1 MVDEA
6 FDIMQDRFDYMLN
19 TPDATVYDRVFEEML
34 SYVGKNYEKFKY
46 MTFVDFRKHIILV
59 FKEKCKL

>member
-1 MVDEA
+1 MVRKSDKYYIEQLKSNPSDE
-6 FDIMQDRFDYMLN
+6 II
-19 TPDATVYDRVFEEML
+19 EEVL
-34 SYVGKNYEKFKY
+34 SYVGENYEKFKY